1 MVGLCGFGSYIFIYS
16 PYPDIRVTC
25 PQFQCDCSSY
35 LKRFLFMSSALIL
48 DSKVVD
54 GRPSFRAAP
63 VEPDTLPLD
72 SVNAPRNLLKLVPVF
87 GGFWLCF
94 VY

>member
-1 MVGLCGFGSYIFIYS
+1 VPTEIVLIYEERRGEGLRVLVI
-16 PYPDIRVTC
+16 PREVVRDIDDGYC
-25 PQFQCDCSSY
+25 Y
-35 LKRFLFMSSALIL
+35 LKRFLLMSSALIL

-72 SVNAPRNLLKLVPVF
+72 SVNAPRNLLKLVLVF
-87 GGFWLCF
+87 G
-94 VY
+94 